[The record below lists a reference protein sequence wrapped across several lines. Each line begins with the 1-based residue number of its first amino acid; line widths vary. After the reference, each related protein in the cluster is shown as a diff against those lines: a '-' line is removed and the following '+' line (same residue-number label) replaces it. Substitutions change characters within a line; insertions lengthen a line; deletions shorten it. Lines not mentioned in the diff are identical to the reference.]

1 MNRNNQKRKEE
12 TPEKRKAERGKAEA
26 FKMAAQSAGNL
37 VSDFR
42 FGFGFR
48 FSMLCALA
56 ACLTLSACQRQI
68 KDTNLAAVKSDM
80 TTKEVESVLG
90 PPSRVET
97 PTELKSQEVV
107 TMKVTRYVYEQNGK
121 KVELLFVGD
130 RLATGGVNG
139 SFEK

>member
-1 MNRNNQKRKEE
+1 MK
-12 TPEKRKAERGKAEA
+12 PGEKRKPEIGRAET
-26 FKMAAQSAGNL
+26 FKTAAHCCADAN
-37 VSDFR
+37 VSDSR
-42 FGFGFR
+42 FGFSFR
-48 FSMLCALA
+48 FALYICAA
-56 ACLTLSACQRQI
+56 VASLTMAACQRQI
-68 KDTNLAAVKSDM
+68 KDSNLAAVKSDM

-107 TMKVTRYVYEQNGK
+107 TMKVTRYVYEQSGK